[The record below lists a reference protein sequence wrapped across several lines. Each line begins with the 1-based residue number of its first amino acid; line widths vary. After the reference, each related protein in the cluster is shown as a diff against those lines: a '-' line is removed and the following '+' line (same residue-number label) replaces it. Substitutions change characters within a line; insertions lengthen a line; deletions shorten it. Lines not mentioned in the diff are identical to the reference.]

1 MSYTPQAE
9 VGKPASHPYG
19 VSVMKKFLVSFTLPD
34 GTAYT
39 RTIEAFT
46 AMLATTIAHAQITQ
60 ETVLRDTV
68 AIACTLQ
75 E

>member
-1 MSYTPQAE
+1 MRKY
-9 VGKPASHPYG
+9 
-19 VSVMKKFLVSFTLPD
+19 LVSFTLPD

-39 RTIEAFT
+39 RTVEALT
-46 AMLATTIAHAQITQ
+46 AMLATTIAHAQVTQ
-60 ETVLRDTV
+60 ETTLRDTV